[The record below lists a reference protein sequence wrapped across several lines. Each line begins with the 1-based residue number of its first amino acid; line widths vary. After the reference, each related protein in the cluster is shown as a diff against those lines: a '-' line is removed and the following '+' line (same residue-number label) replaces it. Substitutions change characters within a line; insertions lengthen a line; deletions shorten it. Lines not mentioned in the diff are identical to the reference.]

1 MKTYTVQEF
10 QKDFDAMVDRV
21 EQGEH
26 IGIVDENGTKV
37 VMVPADDEIVRIHTE
52 HNDAP

>member
-10 QKDFDAMVDRV
+10 QKNFNAMINRV
-21 EQGEH
+21 EQGEQ
-26 IGIVDENGTKV
+26 IKIVNEEGNV
-37 VMVPADDEIVRIHTE
+37 AMMIPVDDEIVRIHTE